1 VNAPSVSDRPVR
13 ESLPA
18 GRNVVVCLDGTSNKY
33 DATNTNVVKLYAMLD
48 KYDVDQLS
56 YYQTGIGTFAPPG
69 VWGKFKRWFFTR
81 LDLAIA
87 WLLEEHVTS
96 AYRFLMRYYE
106 QGDRIY
112 IFGFS
117 RGAYSARVLA
127 AMLHKV
133 GLLSRGNEELIP
145 FAWDLFSRVRDIE
158 LATGF
163 RDTFGRKVGVRFLG
177 LWDTVSSVG
186 WAWSPEH
193 FQFTAN
199 NPSVQTIR
207 HAVSLDERRTYFVQ
221 NLWTPESVPGQDCLR
236 VWFPGV
242 HCDVGGGYPE
252 ADGGLSKIAL
262 SWMVREAQVAGVRFH
277 PATKE
282 RVLGDQQG
290 GLRKGYP
297 ARIAER
303 PLVAAGMDPQACEGP
318 CGPVQRPLDRSA
330 RPAPVC
336 CGGSTDPCFGIR
348 AHDACHSST
357 GHRTSLNRTVRSG
370 RGRAG
375 AELFEGSAEE
385 VGEALTR
392 NICRPGSRSRRRG
405 HRAVSVA
412 ARLGSER

>member
-1 VNAPSVSDRPVR
+1 VADQEEGVNAPSVSDRPVR

-48 KYDVDQLS
+48 KYDVDQLC

-145 FAWDLFSRVRDIE
+145 FAWDLFSRERDIE

-186 WAWSPEH
+186 WAWSPKH

-221 NLWTPESVPGQDCLR
+221 NLWTPESVPGQDCLQ

-290 GLRKGYP
+290 DYVRATQHESLSGLWWLPEWIPKRVKDP
-297 ARIAER
+297 AA
-303 PLVAAGMDPQACEGP
+303 QYN
-318 CGPVQRPLDRSA
+318 DRWIV
-330 RPAPVC
+330 P
-336 CGGSTDPCFGIR
+336 
-348 AHDACHSST
+348 
-357 GHRTSLNRTVRSG
+357 
-370 RGRAG
+370 RGRHRYVAEG
-375 AELFEGSAEE
+375 ALIHASVFERMTRLPQQYRPPNLPQPHRE
-385 VGEALTR
+385 VR
-392 NICRPGSRSRRRG
+392 
-405 HRAVSVA
+405 
-412 ARLGSER
+412 